1 MEMVDGPTLSDR
13 IKEGALSL
21 DQASG
26 IAKQIAD
33 ALEYAHEKGVVH
45 RDLKP
50 GNVKIRTDGLV
61 KVLDFGLAKAGGTAV
76 AQSDHSPTLTI
87 AADSMGATEAGIIL
101 GTAAY
106 MAPEQA
112 LGKPVDKRADIWA
125 FGVVFYEMLSGAKIH
140 AGATLQETM
149 ASVLKD
155 EPDWSKVPAQS
166 QRLLKRCL
174 EKDPNKR
181 LRHVGDVMSLLDDA
195 PSGQQASGKQYDAS
209 QPPTPAPAKKKWL
222 WPAVAA
228 GAVVIAGAALAL
240 WAPWRSQPG
249 AGTAVRFEVGPAEK
263 MTFMAGGAM
272 AVSPDGHWM
281 VFPAIGEDGVMRYW
295 LRSLDGVEVRALPG
309 TELGG
314 NPAPVSWSWDSR
326 YVIFA
331 ANRKLTKI
339 DIQGGPPQTLADFPT
354 ALNGAAWT
362 RDRRA
367 RIAHRP
373 PESPCAG
380 GRWAS
385 VALHW

>member
-1 MEMVDGPTLSDR
+1 
-13 IKEGALSL
+13 
-21 DQASG
+21 
-26 IAKQIAD
+26 
-33 ALEYAHEKGVVH
+33 
-45 RDLKP
+45 
-50 GNVKIRTDGLV
+50 
-61 KVLDFGLAKAGGTAV
+61 
-76 AQSDHSPTLTI
+76 
-87 AADSMGATEAGIIL
+87 
-101 GTAAY
+101 
-106 MAPEQA
+106 
-112 LGKPVDKRADIWA
+112 
-125 FGVVFYEMLSGAKIH
+125 
-140 AGATLQETM
+140 
-149 ASVLKD
+149 
-155 EPDWSKVPAQS
+155 
-166 QRLLKRCL
+166 
-174 EKDPNKR
+174 
-181 LRHVGDVMSLLDDA
+181 MSLLDDA

-339 DIQGGPPQTLADFPT
+339 DIQGGHL
-354 ALNGAAWT
+354 
-362 RDRRA
+362 RRS
-367 RIAHRP
+367 RIFQPH
-373 PESPCAG
+373 
-380 GRWAS
+380 
-385 VALHW
+385 